1 MPELNDTHIV
11 LPSSLGQWL
20 VDQPDTVLSSQMRQ
34 NEFLQTKHTFPIPK
48 MAEQPHHVH
57 VVKTDLTRK
66 LSSLSEEIWTEL
78 KTALDEHWGT
88 DTEDWREVNVFQT
101 MMRVVTRSSNRLFV
115 GKQLC
120 ES

>member
-101 MMRVVTRSSNRLFV
+101 MMRVVTRTSNRLFV